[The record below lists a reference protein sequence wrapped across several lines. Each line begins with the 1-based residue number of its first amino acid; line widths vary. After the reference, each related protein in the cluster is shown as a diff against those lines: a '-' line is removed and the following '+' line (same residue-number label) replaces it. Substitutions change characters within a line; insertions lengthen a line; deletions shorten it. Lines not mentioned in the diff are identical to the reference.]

1 MEERTTVVID
11 IQLDQDRVADELA
24 AVNREM
30 AALRAENAAMK
41 KEVKDGAKTWEDVSA
56 ALAQNEARLKS
67 LKASQSALSSQVV
80 QSTRKSLEYG
90 TSLKEQSALLSELRN
105 RYQSLNATERE
116 SAQGQALLKHIQ
128 DLDAAIKAADYSQ
141 GQFQRNVGNYPAAV
155 QPLREELEKLTK
167 QLEDLRSENKE
178 GSDEF
183 AAVEKRIGE
192 VNQSIAQLTGKMD
205 GLATDTGNVRQQ
217 MRELTENLIA
227 MKMRG
232 EENTE
237 QYRQMLE
244 QLGKMKDAMQD
255 TNAQVKQ
262 MASDTSTLNSVLAG
276 AQAAAGGFSAAL
288 GIMNLVGAQDS
299 ETAKEM
305 ADAQRKLQAAIA
317 ITTGLQAVQNAL
329 QKESALMMGIHKLQ
343 IWAAAKAQDAYTAA
357 TGRATIAQRIFNAV
371 AKSNPYVLLAAAIL
385 TVIGALVA
393 FSAGQDEAKKQ
404 TSETNEEIE
413 KQAGLLGNLA
423 QYYDIVTSKMLKH
436 YGAAIEKMKL
446 EGKSLK
452 EIREEEDKMM
462 DYEDKRLKRLEDS
475 FAHEIIVIDDM
486 AKKIDQKTIE
496 LHDLQIEFDYE
507 LRQGHEEYAATL
519 KNRYDSLKA
528 ELDAEKELYQQTME
542 IINRRSEFENKRKK
556 TEEDRKKQ
564 DEENRK
570 KAAEAAKQ
578 REEQLKREREE
589 IKRNR
594 EELKK
599 ANEELLEY
607 VDQLKEGLA
616 PTGEGDFFD
625 KLKEK
630 YEAVDKAARE
640 AQERHELL
648 RRYILET
655 KGMDIDAKLDDS
667 FMEKLERESNPLYNF
682 AQTYKENAQSIQ
694 ETSSAL
700 QSSFSS
706 LSSMYQQMAQ
716 DETKTEEE
724 RAKAAR
730 KAKAWAAIQV
740 ASNAGAAIA
749 KGVASAVDVGFPAA
763 IPAIATMTA
772 TILAAIAQAKAMLSQ
787 MGGFE
792 TGGVIGGYRGATM
805 GRDNT
810 AISAR
815 TGEMVLNAKQQRQ
828 LFEIANGGM
837 STNLTASLVE
847 ALQAMPAPVL
857 VYSEFQRFTDRV
869 ATLDDAAKLQ

>member
-1 MEERTTVVID
+1 MEENQIIVDVGLD
-11 IQLDQDRVADELA
+11 AFIQSLRHLQKQYEL
-24 AVNREM
+24 NT
-30 AALRAENAAMK
+30 AALKAMK
-41 KEVKDGAKTWEDVSA
+41 DAGEEQSDAYIMLTQEQKVLRQQMSSTEKAM
-56 ALAQNEARLKS
+56 QNEIKMQQAQDGSLVQLRAQLANLQKQYDNMSGMERMGEAGVALQKQIKS
-67 LKASQSALSSQVV
+67 LHDEVLG
-80 QSTRKSLEYG
+80 LEG
-90 TSLKEQSALLSELRN
+90 DTGRM
-105 RYQSLNATERE
+105 
-116 SAQGQALLKHIQ
+116 
-128 DLDAAIKAADYSQ
+128 
-141 GQFQRNVGNYPAAV
+141 QRNVGNYPAAV
-155 QPLREELEKLTK
+155 QPLREELEMLTK
-167 QLEDLRSENKE
+167 QLETLRSENKE

-192 VNQSIAQLTGKMD
+192 VNQSITQLTGKVE

-262 MASDTSTLNSVLAG
+262 MASDTSTLNSVLTG

-423 QYYDIVTSKMLKH
+423 QYYDIVTSKMLKY

-519 KNRYDSLKA
+519 KNRYDALKS

-556 TEEDRKKQ
+556 TEEERKKQ

-648 RRYILET
+648 RRFILET

-700 QSSFSS
+700 QSSFQS
-706 LSSMYQQMAQ
+706 LSSMYQQMAN
-716 DETKTEEE
+716 DESKTEEE

-805 GRDNT
+805 GKDNT

-815 TGEMVLNAKQQRQ
+815 TGEMILNAKQQRQ